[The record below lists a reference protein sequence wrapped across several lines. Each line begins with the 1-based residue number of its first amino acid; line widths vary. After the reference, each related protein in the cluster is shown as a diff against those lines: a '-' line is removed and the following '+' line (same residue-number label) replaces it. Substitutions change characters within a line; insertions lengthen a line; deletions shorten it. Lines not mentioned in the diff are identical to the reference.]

1 MNYKTVFSHKRNVMT
16 KFNLANKQELQK
28 FANLFGKKK
37 EVNQTVT
44 CLCIKKGWLRNASAF
59 YIMLIRIYGPQG
71 DNQKKTDD
79 KD

>member
-44 CLCIKKGWLRNASAF
+44 CLCIKKG
-59 YIMLIRIYGPQG
+59 
-71 DNQKKTDD
+71 
-79 KD
+79 